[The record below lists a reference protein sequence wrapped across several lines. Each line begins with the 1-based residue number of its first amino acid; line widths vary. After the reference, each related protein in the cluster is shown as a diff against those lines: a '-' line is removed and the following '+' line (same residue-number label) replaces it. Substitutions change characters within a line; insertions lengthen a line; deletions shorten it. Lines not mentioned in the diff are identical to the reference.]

1 MVSLFSPF
9 KSLII
14 RNNSSKN
21 LLLRRLIFLVMLI
34 FFVSCEGFY
43 EEDISSLIT
52 AESGAL
58 KNEAGL
64 TAALAG
70 AYKPMGHFF
79 TQGYANASTAAVLM
93 GGDDLT
99 THKAS
104 NKADFREFDQFVVSN
119 TNQRLPFI
127 WKGAYKTIQQ
137 CNNIIANYSTA
148 TGNKA
153 NINQIAGEAYF
164 LRAYNYFWIVRLW
177 GQAPLVINSHIYDEA
192 LLHIN
197 SSSPREIYDQIILDL
212 QLAEVLIG
220 DKKPAPGRACLGTV
234 KSVLAEVYLQ
244 MTGYPLYDNA
254 KFALAASKAKEVIDN
269 QSIYG
274 LGLMDDFKALWV
286 SPEINN
292 DGNKE
297 EVFALNFLGSA
308 AASANG
314 WIGIA
319 ARPGEEGGWDDYMCE
334 LTFFR
339 EFPEGYRKN
348 VTFQTSWINSVG
360 EVIPF
365 TSFQTK
371 RPYYRKLQGNALTQL
386 NAISL
391 PLERLAETYLIFAE
405 ARIMSTGDPAD
416 PLALE
421 AFNKIKRRGAGLPLN
436 TPDPDIDATSLTQ
449 REIIAEKGWE
459 FAGEFCR
466 WFDLVRLQM
475 VEEIVA
481 KKDPDD
487 LQPLGPI
494 RYFLPLPNVEIDVNP
509 NLL

>member
-1 MVSLFSPF
+1 MQPF
-9 KSLII
+9 VAIPAYTIRVFFLAFLLI
-14 RNNSSKN
+14 
-21 LLLRRLIFLVMLI
+21 VT
-34 FFVSCEGFY
+34 SCERFY
-43 EEDISSLIT
+43 REDISTLLT
-52 AESGAL
+52 PESNAL
-58 KNEAGL
+58 NNETGL

-70 AYKPMGHFF
+70 AYKPMGQFF

-127 WKGAYKTIQQ
+127 WKGAYKSIQQ
-137 CNNIIANYSTA
+137 CNNIISSYTGA
-148 TGNKA
+148 TGNQA
-153 NINQIAGEAYF
+153 IINQIAGEAYF

-177 GQAPLVINSHIYDEA
+177 GNAPLVLNSNVFDES

-197 SSSPREIYDQIILDL
+197 TSSVREIYDQIIADL
-212 QLAEVLIG
+212 KAAEMLTG
-220 DKKPAPGRACLGTV
+220 NKKPAPGRVCLGTV
-234 KSVLAEVYLQ
+234 KAVLAEVYLQ
-244 MTGYPLYDNA
+244 MTGYPLNDVSKY
-254 KFALAASKAKEVIDN
+254 ALAAAKAKEVIDN
-269 QSIYG
+269 EAIYG

-286 SPEINN
+286 SPGVNN

-308 AASANG
+308 VASANG
-314 WIGIA
+314 WVGIA

-348 VTFQTSWINSVG
+348 VTFQTKGLNSKG
-360 EVIPF
+360 EVIPY
-365 TSFQTK
+365 TLFQTK
-371 RPYYRKLQGNALTQL
+371 RPYYKKLQGNALTQL

-405 ARIMSTGDPAD
+405 AQVMSTGNPKD

-421 AFNKIKRRGAGLPLN
+421 AFNMIKRRGAGLPLN
-436 TPDPDIDATSLTQ
+436 LPDVNIDATSLTQ
-449 REIIAEKGWE
+449 REIITEKGWE

-475 VEEIVA
+475 VTEVVN
-481 KKDPDD
+481 KKDPDE
-487 LQPLGPI
+487 LPPLGPVK
-494 RYFLPLPNVEIDVNP
+494 YFLPLPNTETDVNP
-509 NLL
+509 NLLN